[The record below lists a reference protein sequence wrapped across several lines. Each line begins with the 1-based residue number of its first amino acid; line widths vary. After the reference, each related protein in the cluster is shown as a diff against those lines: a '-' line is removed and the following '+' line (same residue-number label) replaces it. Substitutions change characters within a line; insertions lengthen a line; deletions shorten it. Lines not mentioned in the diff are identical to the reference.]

1 MSNVDMAEA
10 VRMLA
15 ADKGISVDTL
25 LQVLA
30 DALVA
35 AYKRRQDA
43 ADEAEAQIDVDTMDI
58 RIIAYDID
66 EDGNWVNPHDDT
78 PEDMGR
84 IAAQTFR
91 QVLNQ
96 RIREAE
102 RDKKFEEY
110 ANREGDIVTG
120 IIQQTDSRYTLLDL
134 GKVEAL
140 LPQAE
145 QVPFE
150 RPAPGDR
157 VKAYIVEVRKTPKG
171 PQIVISRTHPGLIK
185 RLFELEV
192 PEIADGIVEIKACA
206 REPGHR
212 TKIAVW
218 SNDHNV
224 DPVGACV
231 GARGARVRMV
241 VNELRGEKI
250 DIVPFSEDLP
260 DFVAKALSPAKVK
273 EVRIHEDINLAEV
286 IVPDFQ
292 LSLAIGKEGQ
302 NARLAARLTG
312 LRVEI
317 KSESQLADEE
327 AGVAADDGVEY
338 AEGEWVANPET
349 GTMEWHAAD
358 GSVVSEAQW
367 SEGGPP
373 EGEPDAAPEAD
384 ATETVEDTETVE
396 TAETGRRRRR
406 GRLRGPHRRP
416 RREPHGGV
424 RDRRRYG
431 RSERNGAGRRVT
443 PPAPRI
449 ARASVAVGSLPPA
462 NWSDVRRSTPTWW
475 SSAAQHLAEVRG
487 CAHRQRASR
496 QQRSAG
502 RSSGHSGDLSPR
514 GRWPDCDLH
523 SKAVQGT

>member
-150 RPAPGDR
+150 RPAPGR
-157 VKAYIVEVRKTPKG
+157 SREGLHRRG
-171 PQIVISRTHPGLIK
+171 PQDPEGAADRDQPHASR
-185 RLFELEV
+185 
-192 PEIADGIVEIKACA
+192 ADQAA
-206 REPGHR
+206 LR
-212 TKIAVW
+212 
-218 SNDHNV
+218 
-224 DPVGACV
+224 
-231 GARGARVRMV
+231 ARGP
-241 VNELRGEKI
+241 G
-250 DIVPFSEDLP
+250 D
-260 DFVAKALSPAKVK
+260 
-273 EVRIHEDINLAEV
+273 
-286 IVPDFQ
+286 
-292 LSLAIGKEGQ
+292 
-302 NARLAARLTG
+302 
-312 LRVEI
+312 
-317 KSESQLADEE
+317 
-327 AGVAADDGVEY
+327 
-338 AEGEWVANPET
+338 
-349 GTMEWHAAD
+349 
-358 GSVVSEAQW
+358 
-367 SEGGPP
+367 
-373 EGEPDAAPEAD
+373 
-384 ATETVEDTETVE
+384 
-396 TAETGRRRRR
+396 RR
-406 GRLRGPHRRP
+406 
-416 RREPHGGV
+416 
-424 RDRRRYG
+424 RDRRDQG
-431 RSERNGAGRRVT
+431 VRS
-443 PPAPRI
+443 
-449 ARASVAVGSLPPA
+449 
-462 NWSDVRRSTPTWW
+462 
-475 SSAAQHLAEVRG
+475 
-487 CAHRQRASR
+487 
-496 QQRSAG
+496 
-502 RSSGHSGDLSPR
+502 
-514 GRWPDCDLH
+514 
-523 SKAVQGT
+523 

>member
-1 MSNVDMAEA
+1 
-10 VRMLA
+10 MLA

-312 LRVEI
+312 LAGRDQEREPARRRRGRV
-317 KSESQLADEE
+317 LPP
-327 AGVAADDGVEY
+327 DDDVEY

-373 EGEPDAAPEAD
+373 EGESDAAPR
-384 ATETVEDTETVE
+384 
-396 TAETGRRRRR
+396 AEPPRR
-406 GRLRGPHRRP
+406 PKPRRP
-416 RREPHGGV
+416 RRP
-424 RDRRRYG
+424 RRPKRRR
-431 RSERNGAGRRVT
+431 A
-443 PPAPRI
+443 
-449 ARASVAVGSLPPA
+449 
-462 NWSDVRRSTPTWW
+462 VRRTSPRRTPTEG
-475 SSAAQHLAEVRG
+475 SATG
-487 CAHRQRASR
+487 
-496 QQRSAG
+496 
-502 RSSGHSGDLSPR
+502 GDTV
-514 GRWPDCDLH
+514 GANEMEQADE
-523 SKAVQGT
+523 

>member
-1 MSNVDMAEA
+1 
-10 VRMLA
+10 
-15 ADKGISVDTL
+15 
-25 LQVLA
+25 
-30 DALVA
+30 
-35 AYKRRQDA
+35 
-43 ADEAEAQIDVDTMDI
+43 
-58 RIIAYDID
+58 
-66 EDGNWVNPHDDT
+66 
-78 PEDMGR
+78 
-84 IAAQTFR
+84 
-91 QVLNQ
+91 
-96 RIREAE
+96 
-102 RDKKFEEY
+102 
-110 ANREGDIVTG
+110 
-120 IIQQTDSRYTLLDL
+120 LLDL

-327 AGVAADDGVEY
+327 AGAAAEDDVEY

-373 EGEPDAAPEAD
+373 EGESEAAAADTD
-384 ATETVEDTETVE
+384 ATEAAETVETVETVE
-396 TAETGRRRRR
+396 TAE
-406 GRLRGPHRRP
+406 PA
-416 RREPHGGV
+416 EP
-424 RDRRRYG
+424 
-431 RSERNGAGRRVT
+431 
-443 PPAPRI
+443 
-449 ARASVAVGSLPPA
+449 
-462 NWSDVRRSTPTWW
+462 
-475 SSAAQHLAEVRG
+475 AEVEPTEG
-487 CAHRQRASR
+487 
-496 QQRSAG
+496 SATG
-502 RSSGHSGDLSPR
+502 GDTV
-514 GRWPDCDLH
+514 GANEMEQADE
-523 SKAVQGT
+523 